1 MNCCGIY
8 YCDTANGVGI
18 RTSLYVSGCT
28 HHCKGCF
35 NEATWDF
42 SYGKLFTQE
51 IQNEVIE
58 SLARPY
64 IQGITILGGEPW
76 EVVNQKALRPFIER
90 IKKEYPDKTI
100 WTYSGYL
107 FEELLDPDNK
117 RCHSEDTIPI
127 LKMTDILVDGEFVEA
142 RKNPRLRFR
151 GSDNQRII
159 KVKESLEKGTVVLSE
174 YMEGRI

>member
-35 NEATWDF
+35 NPDTWDF
-42 SYGKLFTQE
+42 NFGKFFTTDLANE
-51 IQNEVIE
+51 IIN
-58 SLARPY
+58 SLKRDY
-64 IQGITILGGEPW
+64 VQGLTILGGEPW
-76 EVVNQKALRPFIER
+76 EVVNQKVLRPFIER
-90 IKKEYPDKTI
+90 IREECPGKTI
-100 WTYSGYL
+100 WTYSGYK
-107 FEELLDPDNK
+107 FEELLDPDNQ
-117 RCHSEDTIPI
+117 RCHSADTLPM
-127 LKMTDILVDGEFVEA
+127 LKMTDILVDGEFIEA
-142 RKNPRLRFR
+142 RKNLKLRFR

-159 KVKESLEKGTVVLSE
+159 KVQESLEKGEVVLSE

>member
-35 NEATWDF
+35 NEQTWDF
-42 SYGKLFTQE
+42 NFGKLFTPE
-51 IQNEVIE
+51 IAEEVIK

-76 EVVNQKALRPFIER
+76 EIVNQKVLRPFIER
-90 IKKEYPDKTI
+90 IRREYPDKTI

-117 RCHSEDTIPI
+117 RCHSEDTLPM
-127 LKMTDILVDGEFVEA
+127 LEMTDILVDGEFIEA
-142 RKNPRLRFR
+142 RKNLKLRFR

-159 KVKESLEKGTVVLSE
+159 KVKESLEKGEVVLSE

>member
-42 SYGKLFTQE
+42 NYGKLFTPE
-51 IQNEVIE
+51 IQDEVID
-58 SLARPY
+58 SLKRPY
-64 IQGITILGGEPW
+64 IQGITILGGEPG
-76 EVVNQKALRPFIER
+76 EVVNQKVLRPFIER

-117 RCHSEDTIPI
+117 RCHSEDTIPM
-127 LKMTDILVDGEFVEA
+127 LEMTDVLVDGEFVEA
-142 RKNPRLRFR
+142 RKNLRLRFR
-151 GSDNQRII
+151 GSDNQRVI

>member
-35 NEATWDF
+35 NPDTWDF
-42 SYGKLFTQE
+42 NFGKLFTTDLANE
-51 IQNEVIE
+51 IIN
-58 SLARPY
+58 SLKRDY
-64 IQGITILGGEPW
+64 VQGLTILGGEPW
-76 EVVNQKALRPFIER
+76 EVVNQKVLRPFIER
-90 IKKEYPDKTI
+90 IREECPGKTI
-100 WTYSGYL
+100 WTYSGYK
-107 FEELLDPDNK
+107 FEELLDPDNQ
-117 RCHSEDTIPI
+117 RCHSTDTLPM
-127 LKMTDILVDGEFVEA
+127 LKMTDILVDGEFIEA
-142 RKNPRLRFR
+142 RKNLKLRFR

-159 KVKESLEKGTVVLSE
+159 KVQESLEKGEVVLSE

>member
-35 NEATWDF
+35 NEDTWDF
-42 SYGKLFTQE
+42 NFGKLFTPETENE
-51 IQNEVIE
+51 IIA
-58 SLARPY
+58 SLKRPY

-76 EVVNQKALRPFIER
+76 ELVNQKVLRPFIER
-90 IKKEYPDKTI
+90 IRRECPDKTI

-107 FEELLDPDNK
+107 FEELLDPENK
-117 RCHSEDTIPI
+117 RCHGEDTLPM
-127 LKMTDILVDGEFVEA
+127 LEMTDILVDGEFIEA
-142 RKNPRLRFR
+142 RKNLKLRSR

-159 KVKESLEKGTVVLSE
+159 KVKESLEKGEVVLSE

>member
-8 YCDTANGVGI
+8 YCDTANGVGL

-35 NEATWDF
+35 NEQTWDF
-42 SYGKLFTQE
+42 NFGKLFTPE
-51 IQNEVIE
+51 IADEVIA

-76 EVVNQKALRPFIER
+76 EIVNQKVLRPFIER
-90 IKKEYPDKTI
+90 IRREYPDKTI

-107 FEELLDPDNK
+107 FEELLDPNNK
-117 RCHSEDTIPI
+117 RCHSEDTLPM
-127 LKMTDILVDGEFVEA
+127 LEMTDILVDGEFIEA
-142 RKNPRLRFR
+142 RKNLKLRFR

-159 KVKESLEKGTVVLSE
+159 KVKESLEAGEVVLSE
-174 YMEGRI
+174 YMQGRI

>member
-42 SYGKLFTQE
+42 NYGKLFTPE
-51 IQNEVIE
+51 IAEEVIK

-76 EVVNQKALRPFIER
+76 EIVNQKVLRPFIER
-90 IKKEYPDKTI
+90 IRREYPDKTI

-117 RCHSEDTIPI
+117 RCHSEDTLPM
-127 LKMTDILVDGEFVEA
+127 LEMTDILVDGEFIEA
-142 RKNPRLRFR
+142 RKNLKLRFR
-151 GSDNQRII
+151 GSD
-159 KVKESLEKGTVVLSE
+159 KESLETGEVVLSE
-174 YMEGRI
+174 YMQGRI

>member
-35 NEATWDF
+35 NEDTWDF
-42 SYGKLFTQE
+42 NFGKLFTEE
-51 IQNEVIE
+51 IANEIIN
-58 SLARPY
+58 SLKKPY

-76 EVVNQKALRPFIER
+76 EISNQKVLRPFIER
-90 IKKEYPDKTI
+90 CRKACPDKTI

-107 FEELLDPDNK
+107 FEELIDPDNK
-117 RCHSEDTIPI
+117 RCHSEDTLPM
-127 LKMTDILVDGEFVEA
+127 LQLTDVLVDGEFILE
-142 RKNPRLRFR
+142 RKNLRLRFR

-159 KVKESLEKGTVVLSE
+159 NVPESLAKGEVVLSE